1 MQLFIKNLANL
12 IKLKTL
18 MSLLVIS
25 VTSYGFVVGKVSSE
39 LYIAITMA
47 IITYYFTKQEPPAMV

>member
-1 MQLFIKNLANL
+1 MEQLIKNIANL

-25 VTSYGFVVGKVSSE
+25 VTSYGFIVGKVSSE
-39 LYIAITMA
+39 LYVAITMA
-47 IITYYFTKQEPPAMV
+47 IITYYFTKVDNTKV